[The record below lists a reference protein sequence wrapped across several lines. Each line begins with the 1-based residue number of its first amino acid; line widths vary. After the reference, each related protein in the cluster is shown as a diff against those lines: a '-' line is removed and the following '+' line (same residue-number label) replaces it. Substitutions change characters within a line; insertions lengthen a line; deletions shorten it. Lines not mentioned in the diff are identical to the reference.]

1 MSKESLLL
9 KETLPLLYAMKY
21 ERTANP
27 DSWSRINDLIGKIE
41 KVIYD

>member
-9 KETLPLLYAMKY
+9 EEALPLLYAMKN

-27 DSWSRINDLIGKIE
+27 ESWSMINDLIKKIE
-41 KVIYD
+41 KAIC